1 MSPFEHPEYF
11 SLLAVLPVLLL
22 LFGWALRRRRR
33 RLQRLGEPALLSRLM
48 PDFSPRR
55 PLLKF
60 GLLLGVIALVVLAL
74 ANPQQGTKRKTITRK
89 GIDLF
94 LALDVSNSM
103 LAEDTRPNRLERARK
118 LCSDLLEQLQG
129 NRIGLIVFA
138 GNAYLHMPLT
148 LDYSAA
154 RVFLKSINPEQV
166 PTQGTA
172 LAEAIRLAELS
183 FPQDNEN
190 HKVLVLITD
199 GEDHQEEALEAAH
212 QAYSSHLLIYTV
224 GVGSPEGSL
233 IPIRV
238 GNRTEFKRDAQG
250 NPVRSRLNEEL
261 LQKIAAEAGG
271 RYFHITQAERLGAEL
286 LEHIDRLEKQ
296 EYQSLEFEEK
306 ESYFQYFL
314 GVALLLLIVEF
325 FIPFTRNP
333 HRSNRDWFD

>member
-1 MSPFEHPEYF
+1 VSPFEHPEFF
-11 SLLAVLPVLLL
+11 SLLAVLPALVL
-22 LFGWALRRRRR
+22 LFGWALHRRRR
-33 RLQRLGEPALLSRLM
+33 RLQRLGEPALLRRLM

-55 PLLKF
+55 PPLKF
-60 GLLLGVIALVVLAL
+60 GLTLAALALLVLAL
-74 ANPQQGTKRKTITRK
+74 ANPQQGTKRKTVTRK

-94 LALDVSNSM
+94 LALDVSHSM
-103 LAEDTRPNRLERARK
+103 LAEDIRPNRLERARK
-118 LCSDLLEQLQG
+118 LCTDLLDQLVG

-154 RVFLKSINPEQV
+154 RVFLKSANPEQV

-190 HKVLVLITD
+190 HKVLVLLTD
-199 GEDHQEEALEAAH
+199 GEDHQQDALEAAR
-212 QAYSSHLLIYTV
+212 QAQARKLLIYTV

-233 IPIRV
+233 IPVRV

-261 LQKIAAEAGG
+261 LQQIAAETGG
-271 RYFHITQAERLGAEL
+271 RYFPITQADRLGTEL

-314 GVALLLLIVEF
+314 GVAVLLLIVEF

-333 HRSNRDWFD
+333 NRNSRDWFG